1 MQITTKDNHNYV
13 IADEGNYVGLKDRS
27 VFGEAL
33 SLGTNVSID
42 DVIEEPIDNFPKTE
56 EMPEFETETA
66 KIEAK

>member
-1 MQITTKDNHNYV
+1 MRITTKDNHVYV

-42 DVIEEPIDNFPKTE
+42 DIIEEPISSWPAPSEEPIDNL
-56 EMPEFETETA
+56 
-66 KIEAK
+66 INDL